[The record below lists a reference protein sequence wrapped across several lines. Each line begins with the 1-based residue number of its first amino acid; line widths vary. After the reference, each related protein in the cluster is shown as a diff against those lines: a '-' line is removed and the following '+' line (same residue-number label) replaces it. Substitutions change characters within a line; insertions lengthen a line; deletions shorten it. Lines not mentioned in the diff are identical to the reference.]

1 MSQSQTIEELQKDFD
16 ELLSVQK
23 TVQRKRVQDL
33 ISGEISKLKA
43 SIEMEK
49 NRVPQPVSNEETK
62 IDNKQAQTITIGE
75 KTEEFL
81 TITNYSWDQEGKNV
95 KIYLSLQDIGKVSK
109 DNFKFEITDQSVDLK
124 IIGYQNKNHRFSVK
138 KLSGTIDISASKYTQ
153 KKNNTVIITLKKQ
166 NSEHWDQLY
175 YKDKP
180 FKAEKKK
187 WKTRKTHK
195 PA

>member
-153 KKNNTVIITLKKQ
+153 KTIQ
-166 NSEHWDQLY
+166 
-175 YKDKP
+175 
-180 FKAEKKK
+180 
-187 WKTRKTHK
+187 
-195 PA
+195 